1 MKLKLPEAFAV
12 AVAVDAPVS
21 VTVAPLPAD
30 EGVIVPEI
38 VQVCWAVAV
47 KFTPVTFAALI
58 VTV

>member
-1 MKLKLPEAFAV
+1 MPEAFAV

-30 EGVIVPEI
+30 RGVIVPEI

-47 KFTPVTFAALI
+47 KFTPVIFEVLI